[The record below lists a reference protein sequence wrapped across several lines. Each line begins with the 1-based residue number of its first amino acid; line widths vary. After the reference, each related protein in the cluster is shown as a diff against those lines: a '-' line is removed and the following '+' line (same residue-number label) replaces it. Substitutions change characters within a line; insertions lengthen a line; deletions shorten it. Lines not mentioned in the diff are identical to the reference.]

1 MRKLLFIIPIIFGTF
16 CINQSFADEV
26 GDALLGAD
34 TGGDSC
40 TRTEN
45 MEICYYQKPG
55 GTSGN
60 STACND
66 KSDGDNCTST
76 GTQTAKCQYNGGD
89 TLRCTAKTCK
99 DGYHL
104 WVTSARSKK
113 PVKSYED
120 YQSNGVCVPDNWCEI
135 QGCPDCKLHIFQ
147 SHKKSATDKVC
158 YKITATN
165 TQSDKE
171 TNQSTLSDTPG
182 DESAQ
187 QQITTPTIS
196 TDGTEPDNKKTDTNQ
211 SNTGGITA
219 EGYCTKKSGC
229 ATTTIFDQIDDKIKY
244 LNDTKLSVWRDADGN
259 FNTARLASDSI
270 AGVVLG
276 TAGGVITSK
285 IVKKNQIKNGF
296 EDLKCTI
303 GGQVVATYGDEFT
316 VGVK

>member
-16 CINQSFADEV
+16 CITPSFADEV

-40 TRTEN
+40 KRTEN

-60 STACND
+60 PTACND

-99 DGYHL
+99 SGYHL

-113 PVKSYED
+113 PVKSYAD
-120 YQSNGVCVPDNWCEI
+120 YQSNGVCVPDNWCAI
-135 QGCPDCKLHIFQ
+135 QGCPDCTLNTFQ
-147 SHKKSATDKVC
+147 WNGKSATDKVC
-158 YKITATN
+158 YKITN
-165 TQSDKE
+165 TQTGVQTEGKTGEQTPDTPNNTPPAPE
-171 TNQSTLSDTPG
+171 TPSVPEAPENTPQTTPSDT
-182 DESAQ
+182 
-187 QQITTPTIS
+187 
-196 TDGTEPDNKKTDTNQ
+196 
-211 SNTGGITA
+211 
-219 EGYCTKKSGC
+219 
-229 ATTTIFDQIDDKIKY
+229 TTTVSCTEKRTCKTANIFDRMDGELEY
-244 LNDTKLSVWRDADGN
+244 LDGLKLKLSVWRDADGN

-296 EDLKCTI
+296 EELKCTI